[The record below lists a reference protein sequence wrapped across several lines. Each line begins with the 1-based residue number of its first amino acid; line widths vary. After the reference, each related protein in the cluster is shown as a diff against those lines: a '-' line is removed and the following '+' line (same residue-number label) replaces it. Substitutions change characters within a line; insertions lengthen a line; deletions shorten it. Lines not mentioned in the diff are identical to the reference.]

1 MKKWM
6 AQLIIVMLVMSS
18 FQLTGVAMIDTKA
31 PTVVNYSLSP
41 GSYTAGDVI
50 NITAQ
55 VEDEMSEIAGVAVYL
70 KKPISGGSMY
80 IYLPSQGN
88 GLYGKQLKVID
99 GMESGEYVIDYFF
112 THDSLGNSQRTYRSA
127 NDVQSF
133 NVYGTISDTEA
144 PQVVSYSLGNQNYLI
159 GDTIEISANVEDN
172 MSPIAGVA
180 VYLQKPITGDL
191 MYVYLPSRGNGL
203 FSTEIP
209 VVEGM
214 EPGRYTIDYF
224 FTHDILDNSQRI
236 YRSNDDDQ
244 YFEISGTM
252 SDTEAPEVISYSLG
266 DKEYMLGETV
276 EITTYVEDKMSNV
289 AGVAVYLKKPQS
301 GGSMYVYLPSRGNGV
316 YSNTLKVVEGME
328 PGRYVID
335 YFFTHDTL
343 GNSKRTYRTEY
354 DYSWFDVRTERNPP
368 IFDYIDNTKIEL
380 DEHDTASFT
389 VHATDDLK
397 LKSAEAVFVNGE
409 ERLTLSSSHVTSDGF
424 HFDLNRSDFPEGAG
438 TWGLHSL
445 TLTDLNQ
452 NTTTVSDGLTFTVTT
467 LPKIEPIN
475 AIIVS
480 SDDWWSYTTINQ
492 DVYIMPGATLTLG
505 QNTVLNGNVY
515 VGGRLRL
522 TGGVQAKREIR
533 ASNFTFGYY
542 YPYQDGMVTMSGS
555 NSISSMIATNNLYGT
570 LPFRLSETPVFE
582 TNGTVNVSG
591 SYVPLGTLFVNGEAI
606 QAKANGTFRL
616 TVPTPSD
623 NMLRFTMTDQFGKIH
638 RWTYKVYSRD
648 LPVVTTNKNSG
659 IYLQGETVELTTTK
673 QATIYVSKNDASPQP
688 YTEAMPLNDSVTLT
702 AYSIDEAELTSE
714 NVTRR
719 YEVFHVED
727 VTNRDTSI
735 QGKAEPGTEL
745 TLTLGSLPVQTT
757 AKPDGTFVFDGLE
770 LSDGTFTIQAK
781 RGLFTSGEYTKP
793 IRDVL
798 PPVVSGITNGASVA
812 TPVTLSF
819 NEGTAT
825 LNGKSFGSGET
836 IDEDG
841 TYTLVVRDTSGNET
855 TRQFTIDQT
864 APIITGV
871 TDRALLNQAVTVTF
885 NEGTATLNGKPFAGG
900 SVNAEGT
907 HVIRVVDLVGN
918 ATLVTFTIDLTAPDI
933 EGIDQTFYQ
942 DGVTPVFTEG
952 VAKLNGQP
960 FTSGTRI
967 TAEGAYTLRLRDAAG
982 NETTRE
988 FNIDRTP
995 VTVNGV
1001 ADGLTKDVVTPIFI
1015 EGTATLNGKPY
1026 TSGTPITTDG
1036 AYTLVVTDQAGNTT
1050 THTFTID
1057 RTAPLVTG
1065 VTNGTFNQDVTPVF
1079 EETATLNGQA
1089 FTSGTIITEEGTY
1102 VLVVTDQA
1110 GNVTE
1115 IRFTIDRT
1123 KVEVSGVED
1132 GKTFVRATPRFS
1144 EGKATLNG
1152 VPFASGQAVTKD
1164 GSYTLRVIDEAG
1176 NETVVRFTIDATPPV
1191 LSGLTKGNTH
1201 YREVAPLFTEGVA
1214 TLNGQPF
1221 VSGTRISREGVY
1233 TLRLVD
1239 TIGNETVETFT
1250 IDRTRPV
1257 VTGVTANQLTNQ
1269 SVTIRFNEGTATL
1282 NGKAFRTNTQVSA
1295 SGKYALR
1302 VTDAAGNYSSISF
1315 TIDKVGPTKPTI
1327 LKLTNKSTRVTG
1339 KTEVGATVLI
1349 TYDGR
1354 TYTTKASS
1362 TGVYAYNVKTTK
1374 PGATVSVRA
1383 RDAAGNASS
1392 LTSTKVLNTFPS
1404 FTINAVK
1411 STQTVVTGKGNRNAT
1426 VQAFVG
1432 TKAISKPVKV
1442 DAKGNYRL
1450 TIPKQKTGTVI
1461 TVNMTQTGYEAMKKT
1476 SKVVR

>member
-1 MKKWM
+1 
-6 AQLIIVMLVMSS
+6 MSS
-18 FQLTGVAMIDTKA
+18 FQM
-31 PTVVNYSLSP
+31 TVTAEEDVIPPEIL
-41 GSYTAGDVI
+41 SYTIAPGEYTVGDTVP
-50 NITAQ
+50 
-55 VEDEMSEIAGVAVYL
+55 VEVVVKDNVTEQNRVYLYL
-70 KKPISGGSMY
+70 KKPKS
-80 IYLPSQGN
+80 
-88 GLYGKQLKVID
+88 
-99 GMESGEYVIDYFF
+99 
-112 THDSLGNSQRTYRSA
+112 GNSLNVWLTY
-127 NDVQSF
+127 V
-133 NVYGTISDTEA
+133 
-144 PQVVSYSLGNQNYLI
+144 
-159 GDTIEISANVEDN
+159 GDGRYQGEL
-172 MSPIAGVA
+172 M
-180 VYLQKPITGDL
+180 IT
-191 MYVYLPSRGNGL
+191 
-203 FSTEIP
+203 
-209 VVEGM
+209 EGM
-214 EPGRYTIDYF
+214 EAGVYHLHYISAIDDQGNAYTLWGDDKGQSITTFDTNEDVSPPEILSYTIAPGEYTVGD
-224 FTHDILDNSQRI
+224 TVPVEVVVKDNV
-236 YRSNDDDQ
+236 
-244 YFEISGTM
+244 
-252 SDTEAPEVISYSLG
+252 TEQNRVYL
-266 DKEYMLGETV
+266 
-276 EITTYVEDKMSNV
+276 
-289 AGVAVYLKKPQS
+289 YLKKPKS
-301 GGSMYVYLPSRGNGV
+301 GNSLNVWLTYVGDGRYQGEL
-316 YSNTLKVVEGME
+316 TIMEGME
-328 PGRYVID
+328 AGVYHLHYISTIDDQGNAYTLWGDDKGQSITMFDTNEDVSPPEILSYTIAPGEYTVG
-335 YFFTHDTL
+335 DTVPVEVVVKDNVTEQNRVYL
-343 GNSKRTYRTEY
+343 YLKKPKSGNSLNVWLTYVGDDRYQGELMITEGMEAGMY
-354 DYSWFDVRTERNPP
+354 QLNYISAIDDQGNAYTLWGTDDYHFSFRYPSTDTVAPTFNRLEANDV
-368 IFDYIDNTKIEL
+368 EL
-380 DEHDTASFT
+380 DEHDTSSFT

-409 ERLTLSSSHVTSDGF
+409 ERITLSSSLVTPEGF

-438 TWGLHSL
+438 KWALHTL

-452 NTTTVSDGLTFTVTT
+452 NTTTVSDGFAFTVTT
-467 LPKIEPIN
+467 LPKIEPVN

-480 SDDWWSYTTINQ
+480 SDDWWSYMTVNQ
-492 DVYIMPGATLTLG
+492 DVYIMPGATLILG
-505 QNTVLNGNVY
+505 QNTILNGNVY

-591 SYVPLGTLFVNGEAI
+591 SYVPLGTLFVNGEVI

-688 YTEAMPLNDSVTLT
+688 YTDAMILGDSVTLT
-702 AYSIDEAELTSE
+702 AYSVDEAELTSE
-714 NVTRR
+714 SVTRR
-719 YEVFHVED
+719 YEVFHVND

-745 TLTLGSLPVQTT
+745 TVTLGSLPVQTT
-757 AKPDGTFVFDGLE
+757 AKPDGTFVFEGLE
-770 LSDGTFTIQAK
+770 LNDDTFTIQAK
-781 RGLFTSGEYTKP
+781 HGLFTSDVYTKP

-900 SVNAEGT
+900 SVNVEGT

-918 ATLVTFTIDLTAPDI
+918 ATLVTFTIDLTAPVL

-967 TAEGAYTLRLRDAAG
+967 TAEGAYTLRLTDAAG

-988 FNIDRTP
+988 FTIDRTP

-1001 ADGLTKDVVTPIFI
+1001 ADGLTKDVVTPTFT

-1026 TSGTPITTDG
+1026 TSGIPITADG
-1036 AYTLVVTDQAGNTT
+1036 AYALVVTDQAGNTT

-1065 VTNGTFNQDVTPVF
+1065 VTNGTFNQDITPVF

-1089 FTSGTIITEEGTY
+1089 FASGTIVTEEGTY

-1110 GNVTE
+1110 GNATD

-1152 VPFASGQAVTKD
+1152 VPFTSGQTITKD
-1164 GSYTLRVIDEAG
+1164 GSYTLRVVDEAG

-1191 LSGLTKGNTH
+1191 LNGLTKGKTH
-1201 YREVAPLFTEGVA
+1201 YREVAPLFTEGAA

-1239 TIGNETVETFT
+1239 AIGNETVETFT

-1269 SVTIRFNEGTATL
+1269 TVTIRFNEGTATL

-1295 SGKYALR
+1295 SGTYALR

-1327 LKLTNKSTRVTG
+1327 LTLTNKSTRVTG
-1339 KTEVGATVLI
+1339 KTEAGATVLV

-1362 TGVYAYNVKTTK
+1362 TGVYAYNLKTTK

-1383 RDAAGNASS
+1383 RDAAGNTSS
-1392 LTSTKVLNTFPS
+1392 LTSTKVLNTFSS

>member
-18 FQLTGVAMIDTKA
+18 FQLTVTAEEDVI
-31 PTVVNYSLSP
+31 PPEIL
-41 GSYTAGDVI
+41 SYTIASGEYTVGDTVP
-50 NITAQ
+50 
-55 VEDEMSEIAGVAVYL
+55 VEVVVKDNVTEQNRVYLYL
-70 KKPISGGSMY
+70 KKPKS
-80 IYLPSQGN
+80 
-88 GLYGKQLKVID
+88 
-99 GMESGEYVIDYFF
+99 
-112 THDSLGNSQRTYRSA
+112 GNSLNVWLTY
-127 NDVQSF
+127 V
-133 NVYGTISDTEA
+133 
-144 PQVVSYSLGNQNYLI
+144 
-159 GDTIEISANVEDN
+159 GDGRYQGEL
-172 MSPIAGVA
+172 M
-180 VYLQKPITGDL
+180 IT
-191 MYVYLPSRGNGL
+191 
-203 FSTEIP
+203 
-209 VVEGM
+209 EGM
-214 EPGRYTIDYF
+214 EAGVYHLHYISAIDDQGNAYTLWGDDKGQSITMFDTNEDVSPPEILSYTIAPGEYTVGD
-224 FTHDILDNSQRI
+224 TVPVEVVVKDNV
-236 YRSNDDDQ
+236 
-244 YFEISGTM
+244 
-252 SDTEAPEVISYSLG
+252 TEQNRVYL
-266 DKEYMLGETV
+266 
-276 EITTYVEDKMSNV
+276 
-289 AGVAVYLKKPQS
+289 YLKKPKS
-301 GGSMYVYLPSRGNGV
+301 GNSLNVWLTYVGDDRYQGELMI
-316 YSNTLKVVEGME
+316 TEGME
-328 PGRYVID
+328 AGMYQLNYISAIDDQGNAYTLWGTDDYHFSFRYPS
-335 YFFTHDTL
+335 TDTVAPTFNRL
-343 GNSKRTYRTEY
+343 EAN
-354 DYSWFDVRTERNPP
+354 DV
-368 IFDYIDNTKIEL
+368 EL
-380 DEHDTASFT
+380 DEHDTSSFT

-409 ERLTLSSSHVTSDGF
+409 ERITLSSSQVTPEGF

-438 TWGLHSL
+438 KWALHTL

-452 NTTTVSDGLTFTVTT
+452 NTTTVSDGFAFTVMT
-467 LPKIEPIN
+467 LPKIEPVN

-480 SDDWWSYTTINQ
+480 SDDWWSYMTVDQ

-505 QNTVLNGNVY
+505 QNTILNGNVY

-591 SYVPLGTLFVNGEAI
+591 SYVPLGTLFVNGEVI

-688 YTEAMPLNDSVTLT
+688 YTDAMILGDSVTLT
-702 AYSIDEAELTSE
+702 AYSVDEAELTSE
-714 NVTRR
+714 SVTRR
-719 YEVFHVED
+719 YEVFHVND

-745 TLTLGSLPVQTT
+745 TVTLGSLPVHTT
-757 AKPDGTFVFDGLE
+757 AKPDGTFVFEGLE
-770 LSDGTFTIQAK
+770 LNDDTFTIQAK
-781 RGLFTSGEYTKP
+781 HGLFTSDVYTKP

-900 SVNAEGT
+900 SVNVEGT

-918 ATLVTFTIDLTAPDI
+918 ATLVTFTIDLTAPVL

-967 TAEGAYTLRLRDAAG
+967 TAEGAYTLRLTDAAG

-988 FNIDRTP
+988 FTIDRTP

-1001 ADGLTKDVVTPIFI
+1001 ADGLTKDVVTPTFT

-1026 TSGTPITTDG
+1026 TSGIPITADG
-1036 AYTLVVTDQAGNTT
+1036 AYALVVTDQAGNTT

-1065 VTNGTFNQDVTPVF
+1065 VTNGTFNQDITPVF

-1089 FTSGTIITEEGTY
+1089 FASGTIVTEEGTY

-1110 GNVTE
+1110 GNATD

-1152 VPFASGQAVTKD
+1152 VPFTSGQTITKD
-1164 GSYTLRVIDEAG
+1164 GSYTLRVVDEAG

-1191 LSGLTKGNTH
+1191 LNGLTKGKTH
-1201 YREVAPLFTEGVA
+1201 YREVAPLFTEGAA

-1239 TIGNETVETFT
+1239 AIGNETVETFT

-1269 SVTIRFNEGTATL
+1269 TVTIRFNEGTATL

-1295 SGKYALR
+1295 SGTYALR

-1327 LKLTNKSTRVTG
+1327 LTLTNKSTRVTG
-1339 KTEVGATVLI
+1339 KTEAGATVLV

-1362 TGVYAYNVKTTK
+1362 TGVYAYNLKTTK

-1383 RDAAGNASS
+1383 RDAAGNTSS
-1392 LTSTKVLNTFPS
+1392 LTSTKVLNTFSS